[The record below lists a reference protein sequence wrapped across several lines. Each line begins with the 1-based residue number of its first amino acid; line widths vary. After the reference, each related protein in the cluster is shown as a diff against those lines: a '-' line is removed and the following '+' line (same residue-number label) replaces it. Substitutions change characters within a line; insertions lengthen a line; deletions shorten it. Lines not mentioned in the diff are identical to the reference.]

1 MNAADLRR
9 EREAVAR
16 RKRVNDAL
24 RAAVVNPEVLE
35 RAIPAC
41 RRERSLAWQYT
52 PAGSIITCASGCRIA
67 AEVIEDIPL
76 RRHRMVREDA
86 SADA

>member
-1 MNAADLRR
+1 MNAADVRR

-41 RRERSLAWQYT
+41 RRERRL
-52 PAGSIITCASGCRIA
+52 IITCASGCRIA